1 MARLTD
7 KQTEFI
13 NQYFLC
19 NMNGTE
25 AVIQA
30 GYKVKNRQT
39 AAAIASE
46 NLRKPH
52 VRDEIDK
59 RLKENTLKANQVLHI
74 LSKHAL
80 ADIRYILDKEG
91 EPNMKVAKRNGVTG
105 TIKKWKR
112 RKVITEHTTIIET
125 EIELHDPQAAAVQLG
140 RYWKLFTDKV
150 EINDWRMDAV
160 HAIRSGELEFPD
172 LAEELG
178 HDLATELFQQ
188 AGIAVVKES

>member
-1 MARLTD
+1 MPRLTN
-7 KQTEFI
+7 KQREFI

-30 GYKVKNRQT
+30 GYQCKNRQT

-46 NLRKPH
+46 NLRKTH
-52 VRDEIDK
+52 VREAIEK
-59 RLKENTLKANQVLHI
+59 RLEENTISANQVLHI
-74 LSKHAL
+74 LSVQAL
-80 ADIRYILDKEG
+80 GDIRYVMSG
-91 EPNMKVAKRNGVTG
+91 EEPSIRTALENNATA
-105 TIKKWKR
+105 TIKKWKKR
-112 RKVITEHTTIIET
+112 RVVTEKTTITEV

-140 RYWKLFTDKV
+140 RYYKLFTDKIV
-150 EINDWRMDAV
+150 VDDWRMDAV
-160 HAIRSGELEFPD
+160 LSIRRGELEFVD

-188 AGIAVVKES
+188 AGVPVVAEG